1 MEHVNIQ
8 DENIF
13 EMLRAIEL
21 TCPSLKDV
29 TFGEK
34 KKGDGLRSSAF
45 QWPALVQMN
54 DDAAPISGP
63 AFDSDAHRRQELAL
77 SKWPKVI
84 LPAEKW
90 LLFKAN
96 N

>member
-1 MEHVNIQ
+1 LEHVNIQ

-21 TCPSLKDV
+21 TCPSLKNV

-45 QWPALVQMN
+45 QWPALVQMK

-63 AFDSDAHRRQELAL
+63 AFDSDAHRRLELAL

-84 LPAEKW
+84 LPAEK
-90 LLFKAN
+90 
-96 N
+96 